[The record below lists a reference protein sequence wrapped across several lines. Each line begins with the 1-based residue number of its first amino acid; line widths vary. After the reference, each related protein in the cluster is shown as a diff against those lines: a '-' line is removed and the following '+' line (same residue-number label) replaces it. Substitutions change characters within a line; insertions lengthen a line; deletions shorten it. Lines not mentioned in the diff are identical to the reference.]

1 MKLNRFFML
10 GLVGLAFAA
19 CGNEDEAEN
28 ALAQG
33 NGAVSIKIVSPTAN
47 SRAVTSDSPDGT
59 IKVTGPATVS
69 LTATFDGEE
78 KIKTIDLARG
88 ETEAKF
94 WNVTNPTLVTVS
106 MNDGTKVYTTSIND
120 VTMQVTESIPAYGET
135 KDFTYNNRTGTPTLE
150 DITNGDNTGAK
161 DGDTDKTFFMYEATD
176 CHYLNTSMRKSF
188 IALTFLLV
196 PACLSAQLGGKIYL
210 QRADS
215 LLQRVLSLYEVKK
228 YGLLMETYPR
238 NPKQQITYTANTGSE
253 VTQQEVSFLWP
264 YSAMVSGCVSLY
276 KTSGNK
282 KYKKLM
288 DKQIK
293 PGLDLYW
300 DTTRQPECYQS
311 YPAFA
316 GQNRRYL

>member
-1 MKLNRFFML
+1 ML

-161 DGDTDKTFFMYEATD
+161 DGDTDKTFFMYEATVD
-176 CHYLNTSMRKSF
+176 LKIPVARLEVSNIKHKKEVESVKCEYATLTIDGVYMDNIRPTGTGDLTDYKFLVTMGEQLPELTLSCLMLSQQKEMQIILWIMIYLGRQRMKMAKPKCLLITSMLRKQEM
-188 IALTFLLV
+188 ILL
-196 PACLSAQLGGKIYL
+196 
-210 QRADS
+210 
-215 LLQRVLSLYEVKK
+215 
-228 YGLLMETYPR
+228 
-238 NPKQQITYTANTGSE
+238 
-253 VTQQEVSFLWP
+253 
-264 YSAMVSGCVSLY
+264 
-276 KTSGNK
+276 
-282 KYKKLM
+282 
-288 DKQIK
+288 
-293 PGLDLYW
+293 
-300 DTTRQPECYQS
+300 
-311 YPAFA
+311 
-316 GQNRRYL
+316 